1 MNSPAHDELLHHA
14 RTLRRLAVALVGSQD
29 ADDLVQDA
37 VVATLQRPPANTGS
51 WFPWLSGMLRY
62 MAGKRR
68 RGEQRRRRREQ
79 TVANAIAG
87 AAVAPSAIDVAAQR
101 AAITELHERLLAVP
115 EPYQSTLLL
124 RYFQDLSPQQIAART
139 ATPLATVKSQL
150 QRGLSLLRRRYDGDR
165 DHRGDWRAGLLAA
178 FGIEPPAAAAAATA
192 AGAGIVMGIKG
203 WSSLLAVLLIAAVW
217 VFALRPAMPE
227 AAPTAST
234 PPPSPAVAAP
244 LADEAPVRRA
254 VDVTTTAAAAV
265 EAPAAPRSVRTRG
278 RCIDEASTPLADVAI
293 EVAVSAPP
301 HNERETVQQLRSA
314 ADGTFTFEVALPT
327 NGHVSL
333 DFRADGRIGMAGSW
347 QYNLVDD
354 VGDVMLP
361 RGVEVHGRIV
371 DGSGLPQSGVRV
383 CASRLRIETGT
394 LRADIDWSERTSDA
408 DGKFAF
414 GGRFPLGPFALLCT
428 NRRLLSP
435 TPAQWDLSIANDR
448 HLCELVVAPA
458 PTPCRGVVVDEAGQP
473 IAGANIQMDAHGA
486 RTDERGRF
494 AVEQDLRRRDATS
507 EVAASADGF
516 VYAKVPW
523 TRDDPSE
530 LRLVLTRSP
539 GLQLHVVDGRSGT
552 PVERF
557 AVVRAQQRLWHS
569 METDVPVRSWPGGVA
584 SLPAG
589 RGEWHVLVRPEDTGL
604 APSPW
609 HAVVLG
615 DAPVGVV
622 RIVLQPA
629 RERRLVV
636 TDGQRA
642 LAGVA
647 VELLDALG
655 EPLRRDTL
663 TTPLELCN
671 FSGPPT
677 AFVLQAGTTD
687 ADGALLL
694 RGPVG
699 DLALRLCGGGC
710 PLHLVDRVRLDAA
723 EDLRMQVP
731 RGASW
736 LGRLVPAEVAR
747 ELLVP
752 PAASD
757 RPLGL
762 MLWNEQSSLRRFNEA
777 PFPLAADGS
786 FELRDLPP
794 GRWHLTVLTFTHYE
808 AAVVDLAAGQELQ
821 QDVDVQA
828 LAVADV
834 DLHVRLDGQL
844 LRDGNIVAMGMHPGA
859 GDRPFRTQTQGKIG
873 DGGRFALRTAVGE
886 LEVTIDPIGGKSVV
900 ARVAVTRPGPQRID
914 LDLQLGPLQLAL
926 LAPDGTPA
934 AQLECRL
941 AANNALCHAVT
952 DEQGVLRAERAIAG
966 RYEVRVR
973 PAALRDHDAQRAF
986 ATRFGEDALSAAWL
1000 PVGTVDVIAGTA
1012 AAAPASLRLPQ
1023 SWSTWQR

>member
-1 MNSPAHDELLHHA
+1 MNSPAHDELLRHA
-14 RTLRRLAVALVGSQD
+14 SALRRLAVALVGSQD

-37 VVATLQRPPANTGS
+37 VVATLQRPPANSGS

-68 RGEQRRRRREQ
+68 RGEQRRRWREEV
-79 TVANAIAG
+79 VAD
-87 AAVAPSAIDVAAQR
+87 AAADSAAAPSALDVAAQR
-101 AAITELHERLLAVP
+101 AAITELHQRLLAVP

-124 RYFQDLSPQQIAART
+124 RYFQDLSPQQIAERT

-150 QRGLSLLRRRYDGDR
+150 QRGLKLLRRRYDGDR
-165 DHRGDWRAGLLAA
+165 GSDWRAGLFAA
-178 FGIEPPAAAAAATA
+178 LGIEQPAAAVAATA

-203 WSSLLAVLLIAAVW
+203 WSSLLAVLLLAAIW
-217 VFALRPAMPE
+217 VSTLRPGTPE
-227 AAPTAST
+227 TTPTAST
-234 PPPSPAVAAP
+234 PPPSPALAAP
-244 LADEAPVRRA
+244 LDEEALIRRA
-254 VDVTTTAAAAV
+254 VDVTTTAAAAL
-265 EAPAAPRSVRTRG
+265 EAPAASRSVRTRG
-278 RCIDEASTPLADVAI
+278 RCIDEANAPLADVAI

-301 HNERETVQQLRSA
+301 HNRRESVQQLRSA
-314 ADGTFTFEVALPT
+314 ADGTFAFELALPPQ
-327 NGHVSL
+327 GDVSI
-333 DFRADGRIGMAGSW
+333 DFRAAGRIGMSGSW
-347 QYNLVDD
+347 EGGLVDD

-361 RGVEVHGRIV
+361 RGVQVHGRIV
-371 DGSGLPQSGVRV
+371 DARGLPQSGVRV
-383 CASRLRIETGT
+383 RASRLRIEAGP
-394 LRADIDWSERTSDA
+394 LRADIDWSDRISDA
-408 DGKFAF
+408 DGTFAF
-414 GGRFPLGPFALLCT
+414 GGRFPIGPFALLCT
-428 NRRLLSP
+428 NRQLLSP
-435 TPAQWDLSIANDR
+435 TPAQWELSSANDS

-458 PTPCRGVVVDEAGQP
+458 PPPCRGVVVDEAGQP
-473 IAGANIQMDAHGA
+473 IASAHVQMDGHGA
-486 RTDERGRF
+486 STDERGRF
-494 AVEQDLRRRDATS
+494 VVEQDPRRRDATS

-516 VYAKVPW
+516 EHAKVSW
-523 TRDDPSE
+523 TRDDPGE
-530 LRLVLTRSP
+530 LRLVLARSP

-557 AVVRAQQRLWHS
+557 AVVLAQRRLWHS
-569 METDVPVRSWPGGVA
+569 MEADAPVRSWPGGVA
-584 SLPAG
+584 WLPAE
-589 RGEWHVLVRPEDTGL
+589 RGEWHVLVRAEDAGL

-609 HAVVLG
+609 RQIVLG

-622 RIVLQPA
+622 RIVLAPT

-636 TDGQRA
+636 TDGQRP
-642 LAGVA
+642 LAGVS

-655 EPLRRDTL
+655 ESLRRDTL

-699 DLALRLCGGGC
+699 DLALRLSGGGC
-710 PLHLVDRVRLDAA
+710 PLQLVDHVRLDIA
-723 EDLRMQVP
+723 EDLRVQAP

-736 LGRLVPAEVAR
+736 RGRLAPTEVVR
-747 ELLVP
+747 DLLAP

-762 MLWNEQSSLRRFNEA
+762 MLWNEQGSLRRFNEA

-794 GRWHLTVLTFTHYE
+794 GQWRLTVLTYTRYE
-808 AAVVDLAAGQELQ
+808 AAVVDLAAGQELE

-834 DLHVRLDGQL
+834 ELHVRLDGQL
-844 LRDGNIVAMGMHPGA
+844 LRDGNIVAIGMHA
-859 GDRPFRTQTQGKIG
+859 GTGGRPFRTQSQGTLG

-886 LEVTIDPIGGKSVV
+886 LEVTIDPIGGKPVV
-900 ARVAVTRPGPQRID
+900 ALVAVTRPGPQRID
-914 LDLQLGPLQLAL
+914 LDLQLGPLQLSL
-926 LAPDGTPA
+926 LAPDGAPA

-941 AANNALCHAVT
+941 AASNALCHSIT
-952 DEQGVLRAERAIAG
+952 DEHGVLRFERAIAG

-973 PAALRDHDAQRAF
+973 PAALRDHNAQRAF
-986 ATRFGEDALSAAWL
+986 AAQFGETALTDAWL
-1000 PVGTVDVIAGTA
+1000 SVGAVDVVAGTA
-1012 AAAPASLRLPQ
+1012 AAAPTSLRLPP
-1023 SWSTWQR
+1023 SWTTWQR